1 MVRSP
6 ARTMRACPCRRH
18 SGSRPQVAAPGSS
31 LLRAGPEL
39 ALVPD
44 GEDADD
50 VVHAF
55 FAEESRHPVDEGPPM
70 MGYFRQALALGGAPF
85 FPAARARA

>member
-1 MVRSP
+1 
-6 ARTMRACPCRRH
+6 
-18 SGSRPQVAAPGSS
+18 
-31 LLRAGPEL
+31 
-39 ALVPD
+39 VPD